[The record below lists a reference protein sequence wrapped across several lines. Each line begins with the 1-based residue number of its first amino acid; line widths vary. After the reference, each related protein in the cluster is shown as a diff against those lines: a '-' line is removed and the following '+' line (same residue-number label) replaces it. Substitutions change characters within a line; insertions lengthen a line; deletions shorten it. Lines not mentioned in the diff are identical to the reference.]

1 MENKEKSYNIKIPV
15 YISEKVEEEDGFFG
29 ILSYQNMIDILSK
42 KIDAY
47 NDNPTNITN
56 DKRNKTVI
64 KEIEKVTY
72 SVVDIGDEKGMLL
85 KITASNTN
93 FFDGYLKTN
102 ELNEEK
108 RKLNKTDKVG
118 SDNNYILLYP
128 KITGANTAN
137 YKYEWIILIYEDPNK
152 ENSDIV
158 GIAKLVMQKI
168 LNISIANLKLPEL
181 LSKLEAISIIPE
193 LQLKFSTVE
202 YDTNDVDEY
211 LVEYLTKSKI
221 VKQQESFFKNVP
233 FEKVKKIINEVK
245 FYLDYKKKS
254 IKIVNGKNEIKIFQE
269 HLEEA
274 KEKLKITVEEIF
286 NQNSLIYQSDIEKK
300 LIYDETYII
309 EKLSPILAN
318 YLISNA
324 K

>member
-72 SVVDIGDEKGMLL
+72 SVVDIDDEKGMLL

-108 RKLNKTDKVG
+108 RKLK
-118 SDNNYILLYP
+118 
-128 KITGANTAN
+128 
-137 YKYEWIILIYEDPNK
+137 
-152 ENSDIV
+152 
-158 GIAKLVMQKI
+158 
-168 LNISIANLKLPEL
+168 
-181 LSKLEAISIIPE
+181 KLEQRLLLRLKRQIP
-193 LQLKFSTVE
+193 
-202 YDTNDVDEY
+202 
-211 LVEYLTKSKI
+211 
-221 VKQQESFFKNVP
+221 
-233 FEKVKKIINEVK
+233 
-245 FYLDYKKKS
+245 
-254 IKIVNGKNEIKIFQE
+254 
-269 HLEEA
+269 
-274 KEKLKITVEEIF
+274 
-286 NQNSLIYQSDIEKK
+286 
-300 LIYDETYII
+300 
-309 EKLSPILAN
+309 
-318 YLISNA
+318 
-324 K
+324 